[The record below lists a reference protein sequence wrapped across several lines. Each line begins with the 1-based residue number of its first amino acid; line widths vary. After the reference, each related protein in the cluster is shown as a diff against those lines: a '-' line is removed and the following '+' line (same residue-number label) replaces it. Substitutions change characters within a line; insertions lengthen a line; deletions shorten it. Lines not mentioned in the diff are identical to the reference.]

1 MKKCLRYN
9 FINRFDF
16 ALSFWEY
23 SKILSRNLC
32 HTLCSSRV
40 IDLAKVYFSSNCSR
54 SSRLI
59 FEAKSSISMF
69 IILHTCRHDAKV
81 FMSRFFRIFLP
92 ICERPG
98 FVKNISMTCYQ
109 AKLISKDIH
118 YPKETV
124 LILVHPFSV
133 MSL

>member
-16 ALSFWEY
+16 ALAFWEY
-23 SKILSRNLC
+23 SKILTRNLC

-40 IDLAKVYFSSNCSR
+40 IDLAKVYFLSNCSR

-81 FMSRFFRIFLP
+81 FMSRFLRIFLP

-109 AKLISKDIH
+109 AKLIPKDIH

-133 MSL
+133 VSL